1 MIMKIIAD
9 THAHT
14 LASGHAY
21 STIREMAAA
30 AADQGMQ
37 VLALTEHAPEM
48 PGTCGLFYFQN
59 LRVIPGR

>member
-1 MIMKIIAD
+1 MKFVAD

-30 AADQGMQ
+30 GAAK
-37 VLALTEHAPEM
+37 
-48 PGTCGLFYFQN
+48 GLRRWQ
-59 LRVIPGR
+59 